1 MKFLQKETL
10 SFRINARV
18 LILTSLLFL
27 LILSIFYLF
36 ARNRIEESA
45 QQNAIQ
51 LAEITI
57 SKIETE
63 LRELE
68 MVPEVI
74 GGMMELSPI
83 HPDTLNSIL
92 SEVIKRHSNVY
103 GSAIAFEPYYYP
115 DRGLYFGPYAYR
127 DGQETKT
134 MLLGGSDYEYFYMDW
149 YIIPKMIGRPYWTEP
164 YFDEGGGDL
173 LMSTYSVPI
182 YSKNKGDRQ
191 FIGVATV
198 DLSLEWLRDL
208 VSDVQIFKTGYA
220 FLISRNG
227 VIVTHPELDYIMNE
241 TIFSIATE
249 RADSTLWEIGRDM
262 QAGNSNFR
270 QLDIQNEEKRWIYYA
285 PVPASEWSIGVV
297 YPDHEMFAALTNT
310 TWLLIILVTGGLLTL
325 SFLIIQIVNR
335 ITAPITEFADSARAI
350 AQGDFSGELPKVTS
364 KDEMLQLHDAF
375 SHLQEELKHYIE
387 DLKETTA
394 AKEKIESEL
403 RIARDIQLS
412 MIPHTF
418 PPYPDLPQIDLFAFL
433 RSAREVGGDLYD
445 FFVLDKTKFCFAVGD
460 VSGKGVPA
468 SLFMAVTRT
477 LLRTIADTTQSP
489 SEMLNT
495 LNKSLAFNNKANMFV
510 TFFLG
515 ILDLETGEL
524 KFANA
529 GHNPPLLIKSNG
541 EVELFEVA
549 GGIPL
554 GLFSS
559 YEYPESTITLSAG
572 DKIFG
577 FTDGVNEAENA
588 QEEQFEDERILEYI
602 TKFANKNPRELVD
615 AMSVELEDFVQGYVQ
630 SDDITMMA
638 VAFNGDV
645 KTEA

>member
-1 MKFLQKETL
+1 
-10 SFRINARV
+10 
-18 LILTSLLFL
+18 
-27 LILSIFYLF
+27 
-36 ARNRIEESA
+36 
-45 QQNAIQ
+45 
-51 LAEITI
+51 
-57 SKIETE
+57 
-63 LRELE
+63 
-68 MVPEVI
+68 
-74 GGMMELSPI
+74 
-83 HPDTLNSIL
+83 
-92 SEVIKRHSNVY
+92 
-103 GSAIAFEPYYYP
+103 
-115 DRGLYFGPYAYR
+115 
-127 DGQETKT
+127 
-134 MLLGGSDYEYFYMDW
+134 
-149 YIIPKMIGRPYWTEP
+149 
-164 YFDEGGGDL
+164 
-173 LMSTYSVPI
+173 
-182 YSKNKGDRQ
+182 
-191 FIGVATV
+191 
-198 DLSLEWLRDL
+198 
-208 VSDVQIFKTGYA
+208 
-220 FLISRNG
+220 
-227 VIVTHPELDYIMNE
+227 
-241 TIFSIATE
+241 
-249 RADSTLWEIGRDM
+249 
-262 QAGNSNFR
+262 
-270 QLDIQNEEKRWIYYA
+270 
-285 PVPASEWSIGVV
+285 
-297 YPDHEMFAALTNT
+297 MFAALTNT

-445 FFVLDKTKFCFAVGD
+445 FFILDKTKFCFAVGD